1 MACACKNRQQGGSQP
16 VVKRAVVK
24 AVPTSR
30 NGSRGR
36 RIIRRE
42 LN

>member
-1 MACACKNRQQGGSQP
+1 MACNCKKNQPSKQP
-16 VVKRAVVK
+16 VIKRAVVK
-24 AVPTSR
+24 AVPSTR

-42 LN
+42 LS